1 VTIILAGAE
10 NLSPRFGAA
19 DDLAIGFDLTGQTT
33 SGPQTLSECD
43 RCIGNAMTGRAF
55 RSIFRATRAR
65 SVGVSF
71 SSELPAE

>member
-19 DDLAIGFDLTGQTT
+19 DDLAIGFNLTERTT
-33 SGPQTLSECD
+33 SDLQTLSEWD

-55 RSIFRATRAR
+55 RRI
-65 SVGVSF
+65 
-71 SSELPAE
+71 

>member
-19 DDLAIGFDLTGQTT
+19 DDLAIGFNLKGRTT
-33 SGPQTLSECD
+33 SGLQTLSECD

-55 RSIFRATRAR
+55 RGISRAPRAR
-65 SVGVSF
+65 GAGVSF
-71 SSELPAE
+71 Y